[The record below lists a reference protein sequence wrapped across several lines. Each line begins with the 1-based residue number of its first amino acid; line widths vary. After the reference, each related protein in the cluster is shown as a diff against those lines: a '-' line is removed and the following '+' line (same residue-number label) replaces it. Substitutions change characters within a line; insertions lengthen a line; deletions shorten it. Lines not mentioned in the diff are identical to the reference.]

1 MPEENNIKAVI
12 FDFDGTIADTFALS
26 IDIALKLN
34 DELKLI
40 RSDEVSIED
49 FRSTDTY
56 DFIKKIGMPKWKLTY
71 YIWKMRILMGNR
83 IGDTKTFDGIPEL
96 LSALKKQ
103 GIKLAVVSSNSK
115 SNLLTFFNKNNL
127 NMFDV
132 VESPLLILDKSK
144 KISLA
149 VKKLGVKPNES
160 LYVGDETRD
169 ILNAHQAGVKAVS
182 VTWGY
187 HFRELLVRFHPDYTI
202 DTPKELLKIVT

>member
-1 MPEENNIKAVI
+1 MIEENIKAVI

-40 RSDEVSIED
+40 RRDEVSIED

-56 DFIKKIGMPKWKLTY
+56 DFIKKIGMPRWKLIY
-71 YIWKMRILMGNR
+71 YIWKMRILMGKEILNTEVFN
-83 IGDTKTFDGIPEL
+83 GVPEL
-96 LSALKKQ
+96 LSELRKRELKL
-103 GIKLAVVSSNSK
+103 GIVSSNSK
-115 SNLLTFFNKNNL
+115 SNLMTFFKKNNL

-132 VESPLLILDKSK
+132 VESPFFILDKSK
-144 KISLA
+144 KIKLA
-149 VKKLGVKPNES
+149 LKKLNVRSAEA

-182 VTWGY
+182 ATWGY
-187 HFRELLVRFHPDYTI
+187 HFRELLVRFHPDYTV
-202 DTPKELLKIVT
+202 DTPQEILKIIA